1 MKNKEAKKVF
11 ITDGAACMKKRKKE
25 EKSKKLKYSF
35 FPTDGAACSAEASTT
50 LVDTTHIISLGKKMM
65 KIMMILME
73 MVISI
78 YNRKVLCVCL
88 FVTFLFIPARLVFHG
103 SR

>member
-50 LVDTTHIISLGKKMM
+50 LVDTTHIISLGKKIMLTV
-65 KIMMILME
+65 MMILIE
-73 MVISI
+73 KVMVMI
-78 YNRKVLCVCL
+78 YML
-88 FVTFLFIPARLVFHG
+88 
-103 SR
+103 